1 MEAIKMVSVTV
12 SIPPETKELMKKFP
26 EMNWSGF
33 IKKSIKDKA
42 DKLARLEELKKQL
55 EAEQD
60 VTGWSVKLQRASRS
74 GRLDALKKKGL
85 I

>member
-1 MEAIKMVSVTV
+1 MVSITV
-12 SIPPETKELMKKFP
+12 SVPDKTKKLMKEFP

-33 IKKSIKDKA
+33 VKKSIIEKA
-42 DKLARLEELKKQL
+42 TRLVKLEELKKEL
-55 EAEQD
+55 EDEQD
-60 VTGWSVKLQRASRS
+60 ATDWSVKLQRASRS

>member
-1 MEAIKMVSVTV
+1 MVSITV
-12 SIPPETKELMKKFP
+12 SVPEKTRKQMKRFP

-33 IKKSIKDKA
+33 VRKSIEEKA
-42 DKLARLEELKKQL
+42 RKLEEFEEMKRRFESEEKNISDW
-55 EAEQD
+55 A
-60 VTGWSVKLQRASRS
+60 VKLQHASRS

>member
-1 MEAIKMVSVTV
+1 MVSITV
-12 SIPPETKELMKKFP
+12 SVPDKTRKLMKEFP

-33 IKKSIKDKA
+33 VKKSIIEKA
-42 DKLARLEELKKQL
+42 KRLVKLEELMKEL
-55 EAEQD
+55 DDEQD
-60 VTGWSVKLQRASRS
+60 INDWSVKLQRASRS